1 MPEERTQESK
11 QSLDPQAEP
20 PETKIENLDQQVP
33 VDPEKAAQVKGGKV
47 NMQDISC

>member
-20 PETKIENLDQQVP
+20 PETKIENLDQQVH
-33 VDPEKAAQVKGGKV
+33 VDPEKAARLKGGKA
-47 NMQDISC
+47 NMHDIT